1 MKENLYEICM
11 FILCNSISFDIYD
24 VCFNR
29 FGKIMDQKY
38 EDEIQSL
45 QKEIEMLEAERE
57 ETLRSIFIEHGDRLQ
72 QEVLVTMLMFVW

>member
-1 MKENLYEICM
+1 MKSVCLYYATVYHLICM
-11 FILCNSISFDIYD
+11 MC
-24 VCFNR
+24 VFNR

-72 QEVLVTMLMFVW
+72 QEVLVTTLMFVW